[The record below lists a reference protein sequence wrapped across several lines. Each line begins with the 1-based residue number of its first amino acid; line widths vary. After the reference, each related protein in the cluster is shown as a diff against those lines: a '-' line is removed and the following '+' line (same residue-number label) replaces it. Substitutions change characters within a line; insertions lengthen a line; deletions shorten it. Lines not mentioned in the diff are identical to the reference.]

1 MLGFARRSA
10 TGAPPGSPL
19 LLLLDAH
26 LEMMIGLG
34 MRGRQSEAVDYMR
47 RLDVAAEVPLGRGPL
62 ARALAYRLGPNTPL
76 DRNLAAFWLVEVGDH
91 EGARAQF
98 EQLGDVVTEHLW
110 RYFDEPARFFADYQ
124 AVAMGRRRRP
134 GRRPVESRSSWT
146 CSTTASAPSTTRPSR
161 TWSGWPTRAAAPRP
175 GGGRRLGRLGSQQLE
190 ARTP

>member
-1 MLGFARRSA
+1 
-10 TGAPPGSPL
+10 
-19 LLLLDAH
+19 
-26 LEMMIGLG
+26 MMIGLC

-47 RLDVAAEVPLGRGPL
+47 RLDVAAEVRSAVAHSLGHP
-62 ARALAYRLGPNTPL
+62 AYRLGPNTPL
-76 DRNLAAFWLVEVGDH
+76 DRNLAAFWLEVGDH

-98 EQLGDVVTEHLW
+98 EQLGDVVTEHPW

-124 AVAMGRRRRP
+124 AVAMGRRRMARP
-134 GRRPVESRSSWT
+134 PTGEQVELDVQYDRFGALDDAT
-146 CSTTASAPSTTRPSR
+146 KR